1 MANNKVNTKTPNAA
15 VFIYNYSDRLGS
27 QKLKRSDDA
36 LYDIDQIILNSASL
50 ISIATQKSKG
60 QAAGAFEIRLA
71 PTKNWV
77 TAITPGSWCLILMS
91 NNKIN
96 DTAKYGGGT
105 VDEKSF
111 KMLGRVESVR
121 SIINTDQ
128 VTGVRTNQ
136 YVVTGSDWGCIF
148 NANFYV
154 DPISRPKDLSAVG
167 MAERFG
173 YDEYLKKN
181 LSGFNSKV
189 LGPKKLQD
197 NYYSRPDLNKNVQ
210 EGRKKTTDF
219 LNQFNKRDNYV
230 EEKRTDDKP
239 GSLPNATTNIG
250 FLLSFWG
257 QDDSQTSALEKG
269 TDGKIVAKT
278 KQKFKLPKK
287 LAEYMGF
294 VDKSGNIKQS
304 ISQILTQKSG
314 KLSNYDKY
322 TDNDRSA
329 GLIDFNSIFGTHTMW
344 ELINSNTNFIMNE
357 IIPEIR
363 FENGAPKLTVYNRV
377 KPFCISDKTQ
387 LEKDGFEPADEKTAK
402 QSDKIKNFYSQYK
415 NVRRKMIDSN
425 DVIMCNYGTNWRD
438 RVNFIEVNLSRN
450 LFQEVFSPEIKLESQ
465 FSDPDSIG
473 RDGLLSMVLQSQYVP
488 LKDDGNIDPLSI
500 FVYKTLLKEWH
511 FDTHKMFNGSMYLI
525 GQDQYIQVG
534 DNIMV
539 ESKVINLENFN
550 NNAEQKSTKNKTY
563 LMAHVQSIQHE
574 AKVGPNGSRVFT
586 TTIDFVRGIIT
597 DINGNIIVT
606 DSIPGAVDQDGSKT
620 LPSVEKNKQT
630 FGTST
635 SNDIDRQRLDA
646 SKVDKGN

>member
-1 MANNKVNTKTPNAA
+1 MANNTVNTKTPNAA

-27 QKLKRSDDA
+27 DAVTKDDGHFA
-36 LYDIDQIILNSASL
+36 IDQIILNSASL
-50 ISIATQKSKG
+50 ISVSTQKSKG
-60 QAAGAFEIRLA
+60 NPAGAFEIRLA

-91 NNKIN
+91 NEKIN
-96 DTAKYGGGT
+96 DAAKYGGDT

-111 KMLGRVESVR
+111 KMLGRIESVR

-128 VTGVRTNQ
+128 GTGARSNQ

-154 DPISRPKDLSAVG
+154 DPVSRPKDISAVG

-197 NYYSRPDLNKNVQ
+197 DYFSRPDLNKNVQ
-210 EGRKKTTDF
+210 EGRKKTANF
-219 LNQFNKRDNYV
+219 LNQFKKRDNYV

-239 GSLPNATTNIG
+239 GALPNATKNID

-257 QDDSQTSALEKG
+257 QDDSQTSALGEG
-269 TDGKIVAKT
+269 SDGKILAKA

-287 LAEYMGF
+287 LAQYMRLR
-294 VDKSGNIKQS
+294 DKNGKPSS
-304 ISQILTQKSG
+304 TISQVLTQKSG
-314 KLSNYDKY
+314 KLSGYDKY

-357 IIPEIR
+357 VIPEIR
-363 FENGAPKLTVYNRV
+363 FENGLPKLTVYNRV
-377 KPFCISDKTQ
+377 KPFCINDKDK
-387 LEKDGFEPADEKTAK
+387 LERDGFDVDDKKGAK

-438 RVNFIEVNLSRN
+438 RINFVEINLSRN
-450 LFQEVFSPEIKLESQ
+450 LFQEAFSPEIKLDSQ
-465 FSDPDSIG
+465 FSDPKSIS
-473 RDGLLSMVLQSQYVP
+473 RDGLLSMIVQGQYVP

-539 ESKVINLENFN
+539 ESKVVNLENFN
-550 NNAEQKSTKNKTY
+550 NNAEQKSTRTKTY
-563 LMAHVQSIQHE
+563 LLAHVQSVQHE
-574 AKVGPNGSRVFT
+574 AKVGPNGARVFT
-586 TTIDFVRGIIT
+586 TTIDFVRGILT
-597 DINGNIIVT
+597 DVNGNIIVT
-606 DSIPGAVDQDGSKT
+606 DGISGAVDQDGSKT
-620 LPSVEKNKQT
+620 SPSVERNKQT

-635 SNDIDRQRLDA
+635 ANDVDRQQLNASKIDR
-646 SKVDKGN
+646 GN